1 MSKNLFS
8 QKYRTPLK
16 TTRFNMISALYFLH
30 YFMAF
35 TFVLGM
41 LAIYAED
48 KYQKVEEYWLG
59 GFIIGKV
66 ALAYCLGN
74 KSRSKVYHHG
84 SNLLQIFCCWHHEN
98 SFHISN
104 EWQSKPK
111 LFGLLCGF
119 FSPTLNRFCISEQ
132 CESKR

>member
-1 MSKNLFS
+1 MSKNLLS

-48 KYQKVEEYWLG
+48 KYQKVEEY
-59 GFIIGKV
+59 
-66 ALAYCLGN
+66 
-74 KSRSKVYHHG
+74 
-84 SNLLQIFCCWHHEN
+84 
-98 SFHISN
+98 
-104 EWQSKPK
+104 
-111 LFGLLCGF
+111 
-119 FSPTLNRFCISEQ
+119 
-132 CESKR
+132 